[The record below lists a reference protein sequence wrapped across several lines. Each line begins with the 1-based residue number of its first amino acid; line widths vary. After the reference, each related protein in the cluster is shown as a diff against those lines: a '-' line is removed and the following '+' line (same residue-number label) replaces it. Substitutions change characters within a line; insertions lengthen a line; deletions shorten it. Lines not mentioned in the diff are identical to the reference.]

1 MGAPEGRRV
10 DMKGPIA
17 TGNTAEIYLNDA
29 GYAVKVYKEGFPG
42 DEALKEAE
50 KQRYIHSLG
59 IPVPEILELTTFNGR
74 QALVMEY
81 IEGETLGDLAMKN
94 RTLLEDYL
102 AVSVEIQMMIHEKEA
117 PGLEPM
123 RDKLTRQIDDV
134 PSLPSEEKMGLLKQ
148 VDQLSG
154 TKLCHGD
161 LHLFNLVK
169 TRDGIRVLDW
179 VDASSGDIRADVFRT
194 YLLYVG
200 VDQELAGQYLALYC
214 EKSGVDRDEVLQW
227 QAVIAGARLSENVPG
242 EDAERLRKIVRQG
255 VNGRRDE

>member
-1 MGAPEGRRV
+1 
-10 DMKGPIA
+10 MKGPIA

-29 GYAVKVYKEGFPG
+29 GHAVKVYKEGFPA

-59 IPVPEILELTTFNGR
+59 IPVPEVLELTTFNGR

-94 RTLLEDYL
+94 QTLMEDYL
-102 AVSVEIQMMIHEKEA
+102 SVSVEIQMMIHEKEA

-123 RDKLTRQIDDV
+123 RDKLIRQLQDV
-134 PSLPSEEKMGLLKQ
+134 SSLSSEEKMDLLKQ

-161 LHLFNLVK
+161 LHLFNLVE
-169 TRDGIRVLDW
+169 TEDGIRVLDW
-179 VDASSGDIRADVFRT
+179 VDASSGDIRADVVRT

-200 VDQELAGQYLALYC
+200 FDQEIAGQYLALYC

-242 EDAERLRKIVRQG
+242 EDADRLLGIVRQG
-255 VNGRRDE
+255 VKGRIAK